1 MERLEINHSFFT
13 KNVYYVLF
21 YFLLDVHTLQRFS
34 LKYIQ
39 FLVQLNDFIHHQLW
53 FSLFIVLDRFRII
66 TTLDPTLI
74 FLTIIIKT
82 EKKQW
87 QWSDRKSTKKI
98 KQRNDMRNTIHI
110 KSQKI
115 NTKWRESANWCDI
128 SSVGWSQ
135 SRIYGP

>member
-1 MERLEINHSFFT
+1 MDHSFFT

-34 LKYIQ
+34 SKYIQ
-39 FLVQLNDFIHHQLW
+39 FLVQLNEFIHHQLW
-53 FSLFIVLDRFRII
+53 FSLFIVLDRFRIM

-87 QWSDRKSTKKI
+87 KWSDRKSTKNI

-110 KSQKI
+110 KSQDQYKM
-115 NTKWRESANWCDI
+115 KRECKLVWHFQWWLVTVTYLRPLICDI
-128 SSVGWSQ
+128 
-135 SRIYGP
+135 